1 MRSRS
6 KKEWI
11 FLATTVALLLG
22 ACGDE
27 NSKLRGEFVSGCV
40 QGGSRKSACE
50 CLFAKLEEHYSPK
63 ELRALNQTRTPPQEF
78 KQVVANGVMSCRTQ

>member
-1 MRSRS
+1 M
-6 KKEWI
+6 KPWMV
-11 FLATTVALLLG
+11 LAAIGALFLG

-50 CLFAKLEEHYSPK
+50 CLFGKLEEHYSPK

-78 KQVVANGVMSCRTQ
+78 KQVVAQGVMACRQQ

>member
-1 MRSRS
+1 MMRH
-6 KKEWI
+6 WV
-11 FLATTVALLLG
+11 FLSITSLLIT

-50 CLFAKLEEHYSPK
+50 CLFGKLEEHYSPK
-63 ELRALNQTRTPPQEF
+63 ELNALNQTLRPPQEF
-78 KQVVANGVMSCRTQ
+78 KEVVARGVMACREE

>member
-1 MRSRS
+1 M
-6 KKEWI
+6 KLWI
-11 FLATTVALLLG
+11 YLLTTGLLIS

-50 CLFAKLEEHYSPK
+50 CLFGKLEEHYSPK
-63 ELRALNQTRTPPQEF
+63 ELKALNQPLRPPHEF
-78 KQVVANGVMSCRTQ
+78 KEVVARGVMVCRER